1 MAVRADSHRSEARQI
16 GERIKSELEQR
27 RREAEPVD
35 LTTLAATVGVSVSTF
50 HRILNGETDVSYIVV
65 VRLARALGKPLD
77 WFVGEVA

>member
-16 GERIKSELEQR
+16 GERIKAELDR
-27 RREAEPVD
+27 RRLAAQPVD
-35 LTTLAATVGVSVSTF
+35 ITTLAATIGVSVSTF
-50 HRILNGETDVSYIVV
+50 HRILNGETDVSYIVI